1 MTEPAEATRSARS
14 AEVLDPAFVEGV
26 PELPM
31 DELKRRR
38 DEALAERE
46 FLSYL
51 RRLLQVRE
59 DVLKTERAR
68 RQQGQG
74 GGPESFMDRLTR
86 VLSEGPRAR
95 GRGEA
100 LRVVLSQDDVA
111 EAERRVDE
119 VLGDGWLP
127 RPESLSD
134 DQLDHAWAALEREER
149 AVSEVRTAI
158 FRVHDQLQE
167 ELKRR
172 YQENPSQIGPV

>member
-14 AEVLDPAFVEGV
+14 AEVLDPAFVEGIH
-26 PELPM
+26 ELPLE
-31 DELKRRR
+31 ELRRRR

-59 DVLKTERAR
+59 DVLKAEQAR
-68 RQQGQG
+68 RQQGAV
-74 GGPESFMDRLTR
+74 PESMMDRLTR
-86 VLSEGPRAR
+86 VLADGPRTR

-100 LRVVLSQDDVA
+100 LRIALSEEDIA

-127 RPESLSD
+127 RPETLGD
-134 DQLDHAWAALEREER
+134 DQLEHSLSALDREER

>member
-14 AEVLDPAFVEGV
+14 AEVLDPAFVEGIHA
-26 PELPM
+26 LPL
-31 DELKRRR
+31 DELRRRR
-38 DEALAERE
+38 DEAMAERE

-68 RQQGQG
+68 RQQGG
-74 GGPESFMDRLTR
+74 GTESLIDRLTR

-100 LRVVLSQDDVA
+100 LRVVLNPQDIA

-119 VLGDGWLP
+119 VLGEGWLP
-127 RPESLSD
+127 RPESLTD
-134 DQLDHAWAALEREER
+134 NQLGHALSALEREER
-149 AVSEVRTAI
+149 AVSELRTSV

>member
-14 AEVLDPAFVEGV
+14 AEVLAPAFVEGLH
-26 PELPM
+26 ELPL

-46 FLSYL
+46 YLSYL

-68 RQQGQG
+68 RQQG

-100 LRVVLSQDDVA
+100 LRVVLSQEDVA

-119 VLGDGWLP
+119 ILGDGWLA

-134 DQLDHAWAALEREER
+134 EQLEHAFTALEREER

>member
-1 MTEPAEATRSARS
+1 MTEPAKATRSPRS
-14 AEVLDPAFVEGV
+14 AEVLDPAFVEGIR
-26 PELPM
+26 ELPL
-31 DELKRRR
+31 DELRRRR

-59 DVLKTERAR
+59 DVLKTERAS
-68 RQQGQG
+68 RQQG

-86 VLSEGPRAR
+86 VLADGPRAR

-100 LRVVLSQDDVA
+100 LRIALNPEDIA

-119 VLGDGWLP
+119 VVGIGWSP
-127 RPESLSD
+127 RAESLD
-134 DQLDHAWAALEREER
+134 DEQVEHALAALEREER

>member
-1 MTEPAEATRSARS
+1 MREPAEATRASRS
-14 AEVLDPAFVEGV
+14 AEVLDPVFLEGV
-26 PELPM
+26 RELPL
-31 DELKRRR
+31 DEVRRRR

-59 DVLKTERAR
+59 DVLKAEQAR
-68 RQQGQG
+68 RQQGAV
-74 GGPESFMDRLTR
+74 PESMMDRLTR

-100 LRVVLSQDDVA
+100 LRIALSQEDMA
-111 EAERRVDE
+111 EAERRADE
-119 VLGDGWLP
+119 VVGGWSP
-127 RPESLSD
+127 RPEDLD
-134 DQLDHAWAALEREER
+134 DHRLEQALVALEREER
-149 AVSEVRTAI
+149 AVSEVRTSI

>member
-1 MTEPAEATRSARS
+1 MRERTEASSVRN
-14 AEVLDPAFVEGV
+14 AEVLDPTFVEGLQQ
-26 PELPM
+26 LPL
-31 DELKRRR
+31 DELRRRR

-46 FLSYL
+46 YLSYL

-59 DVLKTERAR
+59 DVLRTELSR
-68 RQQGQG
+68 RQHG
-74 GGPESFMDRLTR
+74 GEPEDLMDRLTR

-100 LRVVLSQDDVA
+100 LRITLAEDDMA
-111 EAERRVDE
+111 EAERRADE
-119 VLGDGWLP
+119 AVGTSWSPHSETLDDVQLD
-127 RPESLSD
+127 ESL
-134 DQLDHAWAALEREER
+134 AALEREER
-149 AVSEVRTAI
+149 AVSESRAAI

>member
-1 MTEPAEATRSARS
+1 MTEPAEATRSGRS
-14 AEVLDPAFVEGV
+14 AEVLDPAFVDGIH
-26 PELPM
+26 ELPL
-31 DELKRRR
+31 DEVRRRR

-59 DVLKTERAR
+59 DVLKTEHAR
-68 RQQGQG
+68 RQQGG
-74 GGPESFMDRLTR
+74 VATESLMDRLTR

-100 LRVVLSQDDVA
+100 LRVVLSQENIAD
-111 EAERRVDE
+111 AERRVDE
-119 VLGDGWLP
+119 LLGDGWLP
-127 RPESLSD
+127 RPENLSD
-134 DQLDHAWAALEREER
+134 HQLEQALGALEREER
-149 AVSEVRTAI
+149 SVSEVRTAV

-167 ELKRR
+167 EIKRR

>member
-14 AEVLDPAFVEGV
+14 AEVLDPAFVEGI
-26 PELPM
+26 PELPL
-31 DELKRRR
+31 DELRRRR

-46 FLSYL
+46 FVSYL

-68 RQQGQG
+68 REQG
-74 GGPESFMDRLTR
+74 GVQESLMDRLTR
-86 VLSEGPRAR
+86 VLAAGPRAR

-100 LRVVLSQDDVA
+100 LRIVLSPEDLA
-111 EAERRVDE
+111 EAERRADE
-119 VLGDGWLP
+119 VVGGWSP
-127 RPESLSD
+127 RPESLD
-134 DQLDHAWAALEREER
+134 DEQLEHALAGLEREER

>member
-26 PELPM
+26 RDLPL
-31 DELKRRR
+31 DELRRRR

-68 RQQGQG
+68 RQQGE
-74 GGPESFMDRLTR
+74 GPESFMDRLTR
-86 VLSEGPRAR
+86 VLADGPRAR

-100 LRVVLSQDDVA
+100 LRIALSQEDLA

-119 VLGDGWLP
+119 VVGEGWSP
-127 RPESLSD
+127 RPEGLD
-134 DQLDHAWAALEREER
+134 DQQLENALAALEREER
-149 AVSEVRTAI
+149 AVSELRAAI
-158 FRVHDQLQE
+158 FRVHDHLQE

>member
-1 MTEPAEATRSARS
+1 MTEPVKATRSARS
-14 AEVLDPAFVEGV
+14 AEVLDPEFVEGV
-26 PELPM
+26 HDLPL
-31 DELKRRR
+31 DELRRRR

-68 RQQGQG
+68 RQQGG
-74 GGPESFMDRLTR
+74 GAEPLMDRLTR
-86 VLSEGPRAR
+86 VLAEGPRAR

-100 LRVVLSQDDVA
+100 LRMVLSPEDIA

-119 VLGDGWLP
+119 VVGNDLSP
-127 RPESLSD
+127 RPESLD
-134 DQLDHAWAALEREER
+134 DQQLERALAGLEREER
-149 AVSEVRTAI
+149 AVSELRTSI

>member
-1 MTEPAEATRSARS
+1 MTEPAEATRSSRS
-14 AEVLDPAFVEGV
+14 AEVLDPVFLEGLR
-26 PELPM
+26 ELPL
-31 DELKRRR
+31 DELRRRR

-59 DVLKTERAR
+59 DVLKAERAR
-68 RQQGQG
+68 RQQGAV
-74 GGPESFMDRLTR
+74 PESMMERLTR
-86 VLSEGPRAR
+86 VLAEGPRAR

-100 LRVVLSQDDVA
+100 LRIALTDEDIA
-111 EAERRVDE
+111 EADRRADE
-119 VLGDGWLP
+119 VVGDGWSP
-127 RPESLSD
+127 RPENVD
-134 DQLDHAWAALEREER
+134 DENLEQALVALEREER

-172 YQENPSQIGPV
+172 YQENPSQIAPV

>member
-1 MTEPAEATRSARS
+1 MTEPARATRSARS
-14 AEVLDPAFVEGV
+14 AEVLDPAFVDGIHQ
-26 PELPM
+26 LPL
-31 DELKRRR
+31 DEVRRRR

-51 RRLLQVRE
+51 RRLFQVRE

-68 RQQGQG
+68 RQHG
-74 GGPESFMDRLTR
+74 GTTESLMDRLTR

-100 LRVVLSQDDVA
+100 LRVILSQEDIGD
-111 EAERRVDE
+111 AERRVDE
-119 VLGDGWLP
+119 VLGEGWLA

-134 DQLDHAWAALEREER
+134 DQLEQALAALEREER
-149 AVSEVRTAI
+149 SVSEIRTAI

-167 ELKRR
+167 EIKRR

>member
-14 AEVLDPAFVEGV
+14 AEVLTPAFVEGIH
-26 PELPM
+26 ELPM
-31 DELKRRR
+31 DELRRRR

-51 RRLLQVRE
+51 RRLFQVRE
-59 DVLKTERAR
+59 DVLRTEQAR
-68 RQQGQG
+68 RQQGG
-74 GGPESFMDRLTR
+74 ASESLMDRLTR
-86 VLSEGPRAR
+86 VLSDGPRAR

-100 LRVVLSQDDVA
+100 LRVVLSQEDIA

-119 VLGDGWLP
+119 VLGDGWLS
-127 RPESLSD
+127 RPESLTD
-134 DQLDHAWAALEREER
+134 DQLQHALDVLQREER
-149 AVSEVRTAI
+149 AVSEVRTSI

-172 YQENPSQIGPV
+172 YQANPSQIGPV